1 MKLPRGLK
9 LFVADIEN
17 EENYIPEIW
26 YVVGRTY
33 DSAFKRFTKEA
44 NNIWRTY
51 LYYFNEANEE
61 QIERF
66 MKELGDKVVT
76 AGIYYE

>member
-9 LFVADIEN
+9 LFIADIEN
-17 EENYIPEIW
+17 EENYEQEIW
-26 YVVGRTY
+26 YVVGKTY

-44 NNIWRTY
+44 NSIWRTY

-66 MKELGDKVVT
+66 MKELGDEVVE
-76 AGIYYE
+76 ACIYYT

>member
-9 LFVADIEN
+9 LFIADIQN
-17 EENYIPEIW
+17 EENYEQEIW
-26 YVVGRTY
+26 YVVGKTY

-44 NNIWRTY
+44 NSIWHTY

-66 MKELGDKVVT
+66 VEELGDEVVE
-76 AGIYYE
+76 ACIYYT